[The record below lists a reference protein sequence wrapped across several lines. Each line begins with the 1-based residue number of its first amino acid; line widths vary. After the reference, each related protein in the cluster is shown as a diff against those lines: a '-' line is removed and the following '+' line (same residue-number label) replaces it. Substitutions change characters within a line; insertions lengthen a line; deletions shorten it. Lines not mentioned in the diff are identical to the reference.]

1 MSRIL
6 LLVFFITAS
15 KSYSEQER
23 LDKISKDLTHIPQS
37 ARELMT
43 YSSYT
48 SHPCYRL
55 CKSNDK
61 RTCYFNIVIDTYH
74 TKADCR
80 DCPRNKADCYRP
92 HCITTDG
99 VPTKLLTFNYMLPGP
114 IISVCEGDTIVVHA
128 TNYLSEGTTIH
139 HHGFSM
145 WATPFMDGVPFVSQY
160 PINPFTTFV
169 YNFLADRSG
178 TLWYHSHFG
187 SQRGFGLF
195 GALIV
200 RVPDELNP
208 MKKCYD
214 IDSNRHVIVLCDWR
228 INFNATVTNIL
239 INGRGHDQ
247 KREYNPPI
255 YSKFTVYQNKK
266 YRFRMV
272 FAGTASCSLEVSI
285 QNHTLEVISVD
296 GNDVEK
302 IEVSSIVILPAQRF
316 DFIVKAKQKIDNY
329 WIKVRGLTSCA
340 NMTNGAILHY
350 ENAPDSIPEAEL
362 SYDEIPEGRQLN
374 TLDAVNLD
382 NPDQIPV
389 YTLESLIRKFPPSVK
404 NCKIYLTIDFVI
416 NNGTFAARINKISGT
431 ISDQVSIIH
440 ANSKDYLQDD
450 FFCNSTSLKNDGID
464 CGSSF
469 CQCIHKVDLPY
480 DTYCEIFLVNEMTIQ
495 HPFHFHGFTFR
506 VLGAGKLT
514 TDQMND
520 VSLYGVF
527 WRSSITFSLVP
538 DREC

>member
-6 LLVFFITAS
+6 LLLFFITAS
-15 KSYSEQER
+15 KPYNEQER
-23 LDKISKDLTHIPQS
+23 LENTHVPQS
-37 ARELMT
+37 SRELMT

-48 SHPCYRL
+48 NHPCYRL
-55 CKSNDK
+55 CKKNDK
-61 RTCYFNIVIDTYH
+61 RTCYFNIVIDTYQ

-80 DCPRNKADCYRP
+80 NCPENKIDCYRP

-99 VPTKLLTFNYMLPGP
+99 TPTNLLTYNYMLPGP
-114 IISVCEGDTIVVHA
+114 ILSVCEGDTIVVHA

-145 WATPFMDGVPFVSQY
+145 WATPFMDGVPYETQY

-169 YNFLADRSG
+169 YNFYADRSG

-187 SQRGFGLF
+187 TQRGFGLF
-195 GALIV
+195 AALIV

-208 MKKCYD
+208 LRRCYD
-214 IDSNRHVIVLCDWR
+214 VDSNRHVIVLCDWR
-228 INFNATVTNIL
+228 INFNATAINVL

-255 YSKFTVYQNKK
+255 YSKFNVYQNKR

-285 QNHTLEVISVD
+285 HNHTLEVISVD
-296 GNDVEK
+296 GNDIEK
-302 IEVSSIVILPAQRF
+302 IEVTSIVIMPAQRF

-329 WIKVRGLTSCA
+329 WIVVRGLTGCA

-350 ENAPDSIPEAEL
+350 ENAPDSIPNGDL
-362 SYDEIPEGRQLN
+362 NYDDIPEGIQVN

-382 NPDQIPV
+382 NPDHRPV
-389 YTLESLIRKFPPSVK
+389 YTLESLLKKFPPSVES
-404 NCKIYLTIDFVI
+404 CRIYLTIDSII
-416 NNGTFAARINKISGT
+416 NNGSFAARINKISGT
-431 ISDQVSIIH
+431 SSDKVSIIH
-440 ANSKDYLQDD
+440 AKNYLTDA
-450 FFCNSTSLKNDGID
+450 FFCNSTSLKNDGVD

-469 CQCIHKVDLPY
+469 CQCRHKIDLPY
-480 DTYCEIFLVNEMTIQ
+480 DTYCEIFIVNDMTIQ
-495 HPFHFHGFTFR
+495 HPIHFHGFTFR

-514 TDQMND
+514 TDEIND
-520 VSLYGVF
+520 VSICGVF
-527 WRSSITFSLVP
+527 GYSLTALPFS
-538 DREC
+538 DRKCR